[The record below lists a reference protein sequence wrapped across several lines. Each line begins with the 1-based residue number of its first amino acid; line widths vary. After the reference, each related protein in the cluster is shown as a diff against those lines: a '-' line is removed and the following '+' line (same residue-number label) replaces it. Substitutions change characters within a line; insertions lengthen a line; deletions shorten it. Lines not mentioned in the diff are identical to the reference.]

1 VARKTKAELDM
12 GRRPDVEQ
20 ALSERYHVAWSYTA
34 QVNTSQFDQE
44 SGLHNQARFE
54 AIDDKTVAEYAQAIE
69 RGDVFPAVIAYRKQA
84 RGKLQ
89 IIDGN
94 HRLAAHIEAGT
105 PIDVYEV
112 ARDTDRKVIAM
123 MTFSFNTTHGRPTSE
138 AERIHQAIYLVENGA
153 GQEAAAAA
161 VNLSPRVLKR
171 ALAKNAADKR
181 AAEVGIRVTEW
192 ETLSA
197 TVRNRLTNISTD
209 EGFKAAAGL
218 AYVAKLDANEVFDLV
233 ALLNSSKSSTKQQAI
248 VKSQREAMSE
258 RIQAAGAGLLT
269 SADRNAATPKRR
281 IGMVIGQTLAL
292 PDDDNA
298 ILAAYAVPE
307 REEAA
312 QRMTEAG
319 ERLLKLA
326 GVLISAK

>member
-1 VARKTKAELDM
+1 MARRTKAQLDM

-20 ALSERYHVAWSYTA
+20 ALSEKYQVEWTYTA
-34 QVNTSQFDQE
+34 QVSPSMFDVDA
-44 SGLHNQARFE
+44 SLHNQARFE
-54 AIDDKTVAEYAQAIE
+54 ALDPKTVDTYAQAVE

-94 HRLAAHIEAGT
+94 HRLQGHIKADA
-105 PIDVYEV
+105 PLDVYEV
-112 ARDTDRKVIAM
+112 SRDTDRKVIAM
-123 MTFSFNTTHGRPTSE
+123 MTFAFNTTHGRPTSE
-138 AERIHQAIYLVENGA
+138 QERISQAIYLVENGA
-153 GQEAAAAA
+153 GQDAAAAA
-161 VNLSPRVLKR
+161 VNLSPRILKR
-171 ALAKNAADKR
+171 ALAKSVADKR
-181 AAEVGIRVTEW
+181 AAEVGIRVTDW

-218 AYVAKLDANEVFDLV
+218 AYAAKLDANEVFDLV

-258 RIQAAGAGLLT
+258 RIQSAGAGLLT
-269 SADRNAATPKRR
+269 SADRKAMTPKGR

-307 REEAA
+307 REAAA

-326 GVLISAK
+326 GVLASAK